1 MLKVQVAGSRDQI
14 QSFMYEIHRNPSMEL
29 VQQENGYKVEGRLIE
44 SYSKCSIKHH
54 PERRVRMIEIITTEG
69 KKVRIPML
77 DMIQVEIVE
86 GIKIVAG
93 KTIDIFQ

>member
-1 MLKVQVAGSRDQI
+1 M
-14 QSFMYEIHRNPSMEL
+14 
-29 VQQENGYKVEGRLIE
+29 IE
-44 SYSKCSIKHH
+44 SYSKCSIKHN

-86 GIKIVAG
+86 GIKVFAG